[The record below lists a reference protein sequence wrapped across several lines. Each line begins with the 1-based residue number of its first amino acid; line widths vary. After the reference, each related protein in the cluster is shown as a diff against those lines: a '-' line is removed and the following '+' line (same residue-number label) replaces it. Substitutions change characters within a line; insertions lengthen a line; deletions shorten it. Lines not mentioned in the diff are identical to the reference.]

1 MKRKFSEPKWVEAKD
16 LNKNYLVG
24 TPINQNSI
32 VPKWDGVECTR
43 GRSKYIKNNLN
54 MKDEGLWYLIG
65 RFLGDGWTRTR
76 KDRNNN
82 VSSMIICTSKINGED
97 KLFEEKY
104 QNGHIT

>member
-1 MKRKFSEPKWVEAKD
+1 
-16 LNKNYLVG
+16 
-24 TPINQNSI
+24 
-32 VPKWDGVECTR
+32 
-43 GRSKYIKNNLN
+43 

-104 QNGHIT
+104 QNGHITQKSKTIRHININLQIKNWLLLQSIWKRC